1 MADQNEIVAQ
11 AIKLG
16 NMIASSSTF
25 TTYRELT
32 RQLELD
38 VGAKGLLQQ
47 FEQLMETLAIKE
59 QNMQPIEVT
68 EKQQLQSLQQS
79 IQLNPLLM
87 KISKSGQEFR
97 ELMGKIDQSIQAG
110 MSGQQPATG
119 TEGGAPEA
127 PKSKIILE

>member
-1 MADQNEIVAQ
+1 MADQNEVVAA

-16 NMIASSSTF
+16 NLIAASPTF
-25 TTYRELT
+25 TSYRELT

-59 QNMQPIEVT
+59 QNMQPIEVN

-97 ELMGKIDQSIQAG
+97 ELMSKVDQSIQAG
-110 MSGQQPATG
+110 MAGQQPAGG
-119 TEGGAPEA
+119 TESAPQEA

>member
-1 MADQNEIVAQ
+1 MADQNEIVDA
-11 AIKLG
+11 AVKLG
-16 NMIASSSTF
+16 NMIAASPTF
-25 TTYRELT
+25 TNYRELT

-47 FEQLMETLAIKE
+47 FEQLMETLAMKE
-59 QNMQPIEVT
+59 QSMQPIEVS

-97 ELMGKIDQSIQAG
+97 ELMSKIDQSIQAG
-110 MSGQQPATG
+110 MSGQQPS
-119 TEGGAPEA
+119 GAAAGQPEA